1 MWVFSPD
8 GDSSSIRTVKM
19 MGVPAFLTPTSRTVL
34 WAISFRAGVDSFD
47 MISNNPLIR
56 IAPMDCAIHD
66 IANIE
71 ERERLASDL

>member
-34 WAISFRAGVDSFD
+34 WAISYRAGVDTSD
-47 MISNNPLIR
+47 MISSNPLIR
-56 IAPMDCAIHD
+56 IALSMI
-66 IANIE
+66 
-71 ERERLASDL
+71 

>member
-1 MWVFSPD
+1 MDINVGVFP
-8 GDSSSIRTVKM
+8 RWRQQQHTVKM

-71 ERERLASDL
+71 ERERERG